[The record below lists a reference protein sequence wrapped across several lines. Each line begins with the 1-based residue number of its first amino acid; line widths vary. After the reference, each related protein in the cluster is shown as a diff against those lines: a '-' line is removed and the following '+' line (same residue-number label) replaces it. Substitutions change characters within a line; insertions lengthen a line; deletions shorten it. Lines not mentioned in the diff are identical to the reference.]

1 MAKITLNNIAA
12 PNFGNANELL
22 MNAAKMQGQGV
33 AGLGLAATEF
43 AGDIQKGNL
52 AALEQQAMQAKTVN
66 EFNNPEFQQGLQ
78 AQLAG
83 YGRNVDKAAVNKL
96 LDSRPVTLAEQQSKL
111 LAQEQQ
117 EAAYQ
122 GEKNAALVHQLQSA
136 GRQEEANAL
145 LNSTGFNSPDTLI
158 NLQKL
163 RQGDANLASTL
174 AGTAN
179 TQFGT
184 YAAGQKLP
192 FELQQT
198 QSQIQAIQQKLAFDK
213 EMQPLQRQTLEQQL
227 LDLQQQYNIR
237 GAAAQEEYGGGT
249 SGSGGSANFGMTQTG
264 TTGKSGSNAA
274 KYMPVIYDQY
284 RRNGLS
290 DAQARAMVAEHGRE
304 NDFRPVYMFGTHT
317 DAGANRNTNIGIMS
331 WQGGRDKQL
340 IQFMQQRGVWDG
352 KGKMPQTE
360 AALRAQVDFA
370 VHEMK
375 TGKAYERTR
384 REFLANPNISQQQA
398 GVVLGDNFIRWD
410 RRGKYLGNNLSKHLN
425 KRDNYY
431 NMVGGNSA
439 QSQAQQLA
447 NARDR
452 ASGRTGNPNK
462 GSALMDAAK
471 AGQAVGNK
479 TINAPN
485 KNRYIT
491 EGKATPQDI
500 MAMLDLTPDAIR
512 SLPASQQ
519 KAVKDIIKETHQLMQ
534 DSTLG
539 KFASQKKFANFDG
552 ELDNWRDSKYDTTP
566 ESKTKYERAA
576 RMADSIKLFKGNKQ
590 ELIDRLGK
598 DGQALAGVNFNM
610 IPDSF
615 WTKAADK
622 ALAIADKKVSEK
634 SFWEF
639 GESSIIDN
647 LIARTI
653 ASELKQFQINERR
666 SITADVDK
674 IIASQRSKLAKESER
689 ISKANKSKLG
699 I

>member
-43 AGDIQKGNL
+43 AGAIQKGNL

-78 AQLAG
+78 AQLAS
-83 YGRNVDKAAVNKL
+83 YGRSIDKSAANKL
-96 LDSRPVTLAEQQSKL
+96 LDARPVTLAEQQSKL
-111 LAQEQQ
+111 QEQAMK
-117 EAAYQ
+117 EAEWT
-122 GEKNAALVHQLQSA
+122 GSKNAALVHQLQAA
-136 GRQEEANAL
+136 GKTEEANNL
-145 LNSTGFNSPDTLI
+145 MQRPDFNTPEMYTS
-158 NLQKL
+158 LQKL

-174 AGTAN
+174 ASTAN

-184 YAAGQKLP
+184 YAAEQKLP

-213 EMQPLQRQTLEQQL
+213 EMQPLQRQALEQQL

-237 GAAAQEEYGGGT
+237 GAAAQEEYGNSTGG
-249 SGSGGSANFGMTQTG
+249 GGNFGMTQTG
-264 TTGKSGSNAA
+264 ITGKSGSNANAA
-274 KYMPVIYDQY
+274 KYAPIIYDQY

-290 DAQARAMVAEHGRE
+290 HAQASAMVAEHGRE
-304 NDFRPVYMFGTHT
+304 NDFNPEFMFGSHS
-317 DAGANRNTNIGIMS
+317 DAANSASNIGIMS
-331 WQGGRDKQL
+331 WQGSRNPALKK
-340 IQFMQQRGVWDG
+340 FMMQKGVWNG
-352 KGKMPQTE
+352 QGAMPRTE

-370 VHEMK
+370 THEMR
-375 TGKAYERTR
+375 TDGAYERTR
-384 REFLANPNISQQQA
+384 REFLNNPNVTQQQA
-398 GVVLGDNFIRWD
+398 AITLGDNFIRWD
-410 RRGKYLGNNLSKHLN
+410 RRGKVLGANLGKHLS

-431 NMVGGNSA
+431 AMANGYGG
-439 QSQAQQLA
+439 SQAQQLA
-447 NARDR
+447 EARDR

-500 MAMLDLTPDAIR
+500 MAMLDLTPDAIK

-539 KFASQKKFANFDG
+539 KFASQEKFANFDG
-552 ELDNWRDSKYDTTP
+552 ELDNWRDSKYGTTP
-566 ESKTKYERAA
+566 GSKTKYERAA

-639 GESSIIDN
+639 GESSTIDN

-653 ASELKQFQINERR
+653 ASELKQFQIDERR

-674 IIASQRSKLAKESER
+674 IIASQRSKLARESER
-689 ISKANKSKLG
+689 ISKANKRKMG